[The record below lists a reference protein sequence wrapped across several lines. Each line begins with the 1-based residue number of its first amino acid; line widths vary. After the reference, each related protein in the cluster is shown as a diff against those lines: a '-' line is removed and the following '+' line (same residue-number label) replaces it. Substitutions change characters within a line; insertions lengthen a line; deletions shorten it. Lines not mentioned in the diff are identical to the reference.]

1 MKILLISQFHPPEME
16 PSGFMFSSLAE
27 YLSKKEDY
35 KVHLISGFT
44 NFPGGRFINWDFLRI
59 FSSKDFKGYKNH
71 NVIVY
76 PSSNKNNIN
85 RILNYISFMI
95 TSFVRGIFIFKIDKI
110 IVTSPPIFSGISA
123 FFLSKLKNVP
133 YIIDIRD
140 IWPESAVQMGN
151 LKNPLLIKIFTWI
164 EKKLYANAE
173 SITVATPGMVDD
185 IQAKL
190 YKMQIFDKPVKFIP
204 CGINIYSQN
213 ELQEYGQRASCVD
226 LFDDKFIVLYAG
238 LHGLAQNLKSIID
251 AAALI
256 KNKEIVFIFIG
267 DGPEK
272 SKLIEYANKINV
284 KNLHFF
290 DPVER
295 NEIRTIYCKV
305 NTAIVPLKDLDV
317 FKTVFPSKTFELLS
331 FKIPTIVGVGGQIS
345 ELLTKKSA
353 ALCVKPDDSLGYS
366 KAITDLYESKDLYE
380 KISFNG
386 RKLTE
391 EMFDYKITNNQFKEI
406 IGN

>member
-27 YLSKKEDY
+27 HLSKKVDY

-44 NFPGGRFINWDFLRI
+44 NFPDGRFINWDFLKI
-59 FSSKDFKGYKNH
+59 FSSRNFKGYKNH

-85 RILNYISFMI
+85 RILNYVSFMI
-95 TSFVRGIFIFKIDKI
+95 SSFIRGILIFRVDKI
-110 IVTSPPIFSGISA
+110 LVTSPPIFSGISA
-123 FFLSKLKNVP
+123 LFLSKLKNVP

-140 IWPESAVQMGN
+140 IWPESAIQMGN
-151 LKNPLLIKIFTWI
+151 LKNSLLIKIFTWI

-185 IQAKL
+185 VQAKL
-190 YKMQIFDKPVKFIP
+190 SKMGIFDIPVKFIP
-204 CGINIYSQN
+204 CGIKIYSQD
-213 ELQEYGQRASCVD
+213 ELQEYGQRRSCID
-226 LFDDKFIVLYAG
+226 LFDDKFIILYAG
-238 LHGLAQNLKSIID
+238 LHGLAQNLKSVID

-256 KNKEIVFIFIG
+256 KNEEIVFIFIG

-272 SKLIEYANKINV
+272 LKLIDYANKINV

-295 NEIRTIYCKV
+295 NDIRTIYCKV
-305 NTAIVPLKDLDV
+305 NTAIVPLRDLDV

-331 FKIPTIVGVGGQIS
+331 FKIPTIVGVGGEIS

-353 ALCVKPDDSLGYS
+353 ALCVQPDDSLGYS
-366 KAITDLYESKDLYE
+366 KAITELYESKDLYE